1 MRVTL
6 KMLQNRVV
14 HLNKMLGRPVDYFSK
29 NEDGFPCIINI
40 GHFHIDCAYG
50 GYQLAETCKSGGT
63 IDVFNHGHIPA
74 RELLELICAF
84 EIGYRFSQDQK

>member
-6 KMLQNRVV
+6 KMLQNRVIY
-14 HLNKMLGRPVDYFSK
+14 LNKMLNRPETYFSEAEGK
-29 NEDGFPCIINI
+29 RMINT
-40 GHFHIDCAYG
+40 GHFHIDCAYSG
-50 GYQLAETCKSGGT
+50 FALYETCNTSGGINNT
-63 IDVFNHGHIPA
+63 FNRGHIPA